1 MLFIFQDD
9 NVEVKVTT
17 EHLGEALAIANKV
30 FPGTMWYEMSY
41 DWLRNDPEY
50 TGIRE
55 FRPMPT
61 LPCD

>member
-1 MLFIFQDD
+1 MVFIFQDD

-17 EHLGEALAIANKV
+17 ENLGDAMAIANKV
-30 FPGTMWYEMSY
+30 FPGTTWYEMSY
-41 DWLRNDPEY
+41 DPEY
-50 TGIRE
+50 SGIRE